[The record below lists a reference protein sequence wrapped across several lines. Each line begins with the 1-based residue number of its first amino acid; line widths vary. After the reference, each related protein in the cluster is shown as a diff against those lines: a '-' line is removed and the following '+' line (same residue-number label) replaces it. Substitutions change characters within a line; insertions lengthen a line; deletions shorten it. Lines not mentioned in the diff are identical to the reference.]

1 MVINAVLNMYWIH
14 GQLMFIKTCF
24 DKEPSHGLINAN
36 QQKTEVIDGKLS
48 KSYQLSQLHSRN
60 WRTFF
65 NVVVTNLLSQEDIQE
80 IQDSAPA
87 LGGIWLQLL
96 KNSTRIL
103 APLSL
108 AEKNKDVFRF
118 FFPTDKEC
126 AKLVGFPSGQSIL
139 QWTCTGVIYTYEL
152 KTQHPLR
159 PNLKIL
165 SPKMLHIANRCFWML
180 PFATSSD
187 LETVAIRQNILRIC
201 VSNSWWSLNGNIQL
215 LTMTRSLVKG
225 STGDNVENLDQHQH

>member
-1 MVINAVLNMYWIH
+1 MKESIKYSNKNVLSNVLNGNQCSIKYVLNSLPVDIH
-14 GQLMFIKTCF
+14 KDLF

-48 KSYQLSQLHSRN
+48 KSYQVYQLHSRN

-65 NVVVTNLLSQEDIQE
+65 NVVVTNVLSQEDIQE

-108 AEKNKDVFRF
+108 AEKNKDVFRLF
-118 FFPTDKEC
+118 PPTDKEC
-126 AKLVGFPSGQSIL
+126 AKLVGFPPGQSIL
-139 QWTCTGVIYTYEL
+139 Q
-152 KTQHPLR
+152 
-159 PNLKIL
+159 
-165 SPKMLHIANRCFWML
+165 
-180 PFATSSD
+180 
-187 LETVAIRQNILRIC
+187 
-201 VSNSWWSLNGNIQL
+201 
-215 LTMTRSLVKG
+215 
-225 STGDNVENLDQHQH
+225 